1 MKVLFIGGTGV
12 ISTACTHLA
21 VERGIDVTL
30 LNRGRHSARP
40 PAGVNTLAVDIEDGP
55 AVTHALAHASFD
67 AVVDWIAFEPAH
79 VERDIA
85 LFRGRTRQYIFISSA
100 SAYQKPASHY
110 LITEST
116 PLANPRSEEHTSEL
130 QSLRHLVCRLLFFND
145 TAPTEIY
152 TLSLHDALP
161 IYIFISSASAY
172 QKPASHYLITESTP
186 LANPY
191 WVYAQQKIACEERL
205 MRTYREEGFPV
216 TIVRPSLTYGDTQI
230 ALAINSWA
238 KSYTVVDRMRRGKKV
253 IVPGDG
259 SSLWVITH
267 NTDFAKGLVGLLA
280 REQTIGHAFH
290 ITSDEVMCWDQWY
303 RLTAEAAGVEPRL
316 VHIPSDFIAACV
328 PEARG
333 GLLGD
338 KAVSVV
344 FDNTKIKRFVPGYCA
359 TVPFTQGIRQTMA
372 WFDADPARQQIDD
385 EANARWDNLIEAYQS
400 RFHEAVRYFRH

>member
-1 MKVLFIGGTGV
+1 MNVLFIGGTGI

-21 VERGIDVTL
+21 IHRGIDVTL
-30 LNRGRHSARP
+30 LNRGRHSDRQ
-40 PAGVNTLAVDIEDGP
+40 PAGVKTLSVDIEDTA
-55 AVTHALAHASFD
+55 AVSHALAGTSFD

-85 LFRGRTRQYIFISSA
+85 LFRGRTRHYIFISSA
-100 SAYQKPASHY
+100 SAYQKPATDY

-116 PLANPRSEEHTSEL
+116 PL
-130 QSLRHLVCRLLFFND
+130 V
-145 TAPTEIY
+145 
-152 TLSLHDALP
+152 
-161 IYIFISSASAY
+161 
-172 QKPASHYLITESTP
+172 
-186 LANPY
+186 NPY
-191 WVYAQQKIACEERL
+191 WAYSQQKIACEERL
-205 MRTYREEGFPV
+205 IHAYREEGFPI
-216 TIVRPSLTYGDTQI
+216 TIVRPSLTYGETQI

-238 KSYTVVDRMRRGKKV
+238 KSYTIVDRMRRGKKV

-303 RLTAEAAGVEPRL
+303 RLTAEAAGVEPQL

-328 PEARG
+328 PEMRG

-344 FDNTKIKRFVPGYCA
+344 FDNAKIKRFVPDYCA

-372 WFDADPARQQIDD
+372 WFDTDPARKQIDD
-385 EANARWDNLIEAYQS
+385 QANALWDNLIESYE
-400 RFHEAVRYFRH
+400 RGTREALRYLRH